1 MIKLILNAIAWV
13 LGILAFLFLIAG
25 FVYLTAVT
33 DCDGVIVK
41 GMYYDECVKE
51 KLND

>member
-1 MIKLILNAIAWV
+1 MIKFILNALAWAI
-13 LGILAFLFLIAG
+13 GIFALLFMIAG

-41 GMYYDECVKE
+41 GIYYDECIRIE
-51 KLND
+51 S